1 MQISVSE
8 SAALLIAAI
17 RITAIVRIR
26 IVSQRGEPRKDGP
39 PSSRR
44 LGLLPPRKSISQAI
58 GYGSITEVAASKTSR
73 VMPTM

>member
-17 RITAIVRIR
+17 STTASVSTR
-26 IVSQRGEPRKDGP
+26 IVSQRADARIAGP

-44 LGLLPPRKSISQAI
+44 LGLLPPRKSMSQAI